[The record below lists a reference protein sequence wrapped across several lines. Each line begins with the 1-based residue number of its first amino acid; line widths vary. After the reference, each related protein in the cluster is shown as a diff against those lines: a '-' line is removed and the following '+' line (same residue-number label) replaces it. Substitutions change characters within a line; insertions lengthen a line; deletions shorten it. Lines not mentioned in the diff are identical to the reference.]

1 MFLKWHGFKGRI
13 QKIKTNLFVTKI
25 RGDDYSYLHTA
36 FAGSLILIATGIPY
50 TNKCQVADVSTST
63 KCASLQVYPLSL
75 EGASGGVVSDSPL
88 ICGGISGAG

>member
-1 MFLKWHGFKGRI
+1 MI
-13 QKIKTNLFVTKI
+13 IVT
-25 RGDDYSYLHTA
+25 T

-63 KCASLQVYPLSL
+63 KCASLQAYPLSL

-88 ICGGISGAG
+88 IRGGISGAG

>member
-63 KCASLQVYPLSL
+63 KCASLQPYPLSL
-75 EGASGGVVSDSPL
+75 EGASGGVVSGSPL
-88 ICGGISGAG
+88 ICGGISSAG